1 MPKTKAQYSF
11 HLSTKSQHPQLV
23 PCGATSTHSQRRS
36 GAALAAEAAG
46 VRRADEGQHGRVGA
60 AGRSAGASLLGR

>member
-1 MPKTKAQYSF
+1 
-11 HLSTKSQHPQLV
+11 V

-36 GAALAAEAAG
+36 GAALAAVAAG

-60 AGRSAGASLLGR
+60 AGRSAGAGLLGRCPLRR